1 MTGRPL
7 LAAFLAAGLTA
18 AGLTS
23 GGVAA
28 QADTT
33 PARYVPSAADHY
45 INYVEPRFPT
55 EEDTS
60 ELVNP
65 AALRR
70 AVEIDKKHRDG
81 NPAAAR
87 VLAAREAE
95 ALRTGKNPFE
105 FIYKKAP
112 KKQTA
117 KLLTLLVEFSET
129 ANDDFSGVQRQD
141 FDDPAVCVTE
151 PAGTKLN
158 GPLHNQLPNPAASG
172 KDNFSMW
179 VPDFNTKH
187 YNDMLYSDKGITTRV
202 RPDLKD
208 PRDGKPGVDIS
219 GYSMKK
225 MYEEMSKGAY
235 TVTGE
240 AVGWIKVP
248 HSEGY
253 YGAARCGERVQDMSG
268 HPSNPR
274 FPAGNEQLPIDAVT
288 ALAQQ
293 NPAFPWADY
302 DIEDVTDADGD
313 GNYNEPDGV
322 IDHLV
327 LVHAG
332 VDKSGGGGAQGSYA
346 LWAHSSDVA
355 GGATIPGTNLKISN
369 YILQGEDA
377 GVGVFAH
384 EYGHD
389 LGLPDLYDNSGA
401 GGDSDIAFWDLMANG
416 SHSGPIFQSMPT
428 HMGLWDKWILGWAN
442 PKVINPGDRKQAV
455 TVGQTSRTPKFT
467 ADGVRVNLPG
477 LTRVQTTPH
486 SGAKVWQSG
495 NDQSNSDVRITR
507 EIQVPADAKF
517 WMWNSYAIEGDWDY
531 GFVEVSTDGGATWA
545 EQKIFTEG
553 GQLVST
559 GDDYTD
565 PNGALARLDGKKY
578 GLTGYQQAWRH
589 DYVDLAAFAG
599 KTVQLRLRYMTDD
612 LFMENGWFVDDFSLT
627 SGANTVWSDD
637 VEQGLNGWTP
647 LVTSFKKRTV
657 GKGWHQGD
665 GTTAVQQYYLA
676 EWRNTDGFD
685 EGLKWAYDT
694 NWFVDNAWN
703 VERVKYNAPGLLI
716 TLRNHVY
723 DVNDVDAAQFDQPSL
738 GSKGSLLAVDSH
750 FEPLRYTGEAAEHHP
765 TVQKNVNAWLQPA
778 NAAFGFGRTPSFKSC
793 TNGADVFTLYC
804 NTFGG
809 ERGVKAFTDAK
820 TWYPGIEVRD
830 GRLMFRDR
838 DASVVVP
845 SVEGRPY
852 TTRAVNADGTPA
864 TELYGTTITGGHVL
878 GTGNPADAGVQ
889 NGVEI
894 KLLLPLP
901 GNIGAV
907 LEVTPAKK

>member
-1 MTGRPL
+1 MSRRGTLL
-7 LAAFLAAGLTA
+7 LAIGLTA
-18 AGLTS
+18 AGLTVP
-23 GGVAA
+23 GTGAH
-28 QADTT
+28 ADTT
-33 PARYVPSAADHY
+33 VARYIPSADDHY
-45 INYVEPRFPT
+45 INYVEPKVAA
-55 EEDTS
+55 EDDKS
-60 ELVNP
+60 ALANP
-65 AALRR
+65 QARLR
-70 AVEIDKKHRDG
+70 AEQVDNKHRDG
-81 NPAAAR
+81 NPVAAR
-87 VLAAREAE
+87 ILAAREAE

-105 FIYKKAP
+105 FIYKKRP
-112 KKQTA
+112 QKQEA
-117 KLLTLLVEFSET
+117 RLLTLLVEFSDT

-141 FDDPAVCVTE
+141 FLDPATCVTE
-151 PAGTKLN
+151 PAGTLLN

-179 VPDFNTKH
+179 VPDFSPKH

-219 GYSMKK
+219 GHSMKK

-274 FPAGNEQLPIDAVT
+274 FPNGNEQLPIDAVAT
-288 ALAQQ
+288 LAQQ
-293 NPAFPWADY
+293 QPDFPWADY
-302 DIEDVTDADGD
+302 DVEDITDADGD

-332 VDKSGGGGAQGSYA
+332 ADKSGGGGAQGSYA

-355 GGATIPGTNLKISN
+355 GGSTIPGSDKRISN

-389 LGLPDLYDNSGA
+389 LGLPDLYDNSGS

-442 PKVINPGDRKQAV
+442 PKVIDPGDRRQLV
-455 TVGQTSRTPKFT
+455 TVGQASRTPRLT
-467 ADGVRVNLPG
+467 EDGIRVNLPG
-477 LTRVQTTPH
+477 LSRPQTTPH

-495 NDQSNSDVRITR
+495 NDQPNADVRITR
-507 EIQVPADAKF
+507 TIQVPAEAKF
-517 WMWNSYAIEGDWDY
+517 WMWNSYAIEAEWDF
-531 GFVEVSTDGGATWA
+531 GFVEVSTDNGATWA
-545 EQKIFTEG
+545 EQKIYTEG
-553 GQLVST
+553 GALVST
-559 GDDYTD
+559 DDGYAD
-565 PNGALARLDGKKY
+565 PNGSLARLGGKKY
-578 GLTGYQQAWRH
+578 GLTGSQQAWRH

-599 KTVQLRLRYMTDD
+599 KTVQLRLRYMTDE
-612 LFMENGWFVDDFSLT
+612 LFMENGWFVDDLSLT
-627 SGANTVWSDD
+627 SGATTVWSDD

-647 LVTSFKKRTV
+647 LVTSHSERTT
-657 GKGWHQGD
+657 GKGWQQGD
-665 GTTAVQQYYLA
+665 GVAHVQQYYLA
-676 EWRNTDGFD
+676 EWRTADGFD
-685 EGLKWAYDT
+685 KGLHWAYDT
-694 NWFVDNAWN
+694 NWFTDNAWN
-703 VERVKYNAPGLLI
+703 VERVRYNAPGLLI

-723 DVNDVDAAQFDQPSL
+723 DVNDVDASQFDQPSI

-750 FEPLRYTGEAAEHHP
+750 FEPLRYSGEAADHHP
-765 TVQKNVNAWLQPA
+765 TLQKNLNAWLQPS
-778 NAAFGFGRTPSFKSC
+778 NAAFGFAKTLPLKSC

-804 NTFGG
+804 NTFAAQ
-809 ERGVKAFTDAK
+809 RGVQQFTDAK

-830 GRLMFRDR
+830 GSLYFRDR
-838 DASVVVP
+838 DASVAVP
-845 SVEGRPY
+845 SRDHLPY
-852 TTRAVNADGTPA
+852 TTRVVNADGSPA
-864 TELYGTTITGGHVL
+864 TEQYGRQLSGGHVL
-878 GTGNPADAGVQ
+878 GTGNPGDAGVQ
-889 NGVEI
+889 NGVQI
-894 KLLLPLP
+894 KLVAPLP
-901 GNIGAV
+901 GNLGVIV
-907 LEVTPAKK
+907 DVTPAAAPQ